1 MEYLEVINA
10 QTNIIAIIESLKF
23 TVDELREKNPE
34 RKVFI
39 QGMEKHLRQMN
50 ETFLIFKQQSKEFD
64 TLQKMNFNF
73 HKENMEL
80 RFEMEKLKEINANLM
95 NGI

>member
-1 MEYLEVINA
+1 MDYLEIINA
-10 QTNIIAIIESLKF
+10 QTNILAIIESLKF
-23 TVDELREKNPE
+23 TVSELKEKNPE

-80 RFEMEKLKEINANLM
+80 RYEIEKLKEINANLM

>member
-1 MEYLEVINA
+1 MEYLDVIIA

-23 TVDELREKNPE
+23 TLSEVKEKSPE
-34 RKVFI
+34 RKEFI
-39 QGMEKHLRQMN
+39 QGMQKHLNQMN
-50 ETFLIFKQQSKEFD
+50 ETYRIFKQFSKEFD

>member
-1 MEYLEVINA
+1 MDYLEIINA
-10 QTNIIAIIESLKF
+10 QTNIVAIIESLKF
-23 TVDELREKNPE
+23 TVSELREKNPE

-80 RFEMEKLKEINANLM
+80 RYEIEKIKEINANLI

>member
-1 MEYLEVINA
+1 MDYLEVINA
-10 QTNIIAIIESLKF
+10 QTNILAIIESLKF

-39 QGMEKHLRQMN
+39 QGMEQHLRQMN

-80 RFEMEKLKEINANLM
+80 RFEVEKLKEINANLI